1 MNNDAPSLTL
11 PLALRA
17 LALLALIIVAEVANG
32 TVRTLFVAPLVG
44 DFTARQIGTATGCML
59 IGLIAWFGS
68 PWLRATNAR
77 AQWAVGL
84 LWLTLMLGFE
94 LAVGRLV
101 AGASWQ
107 RLAED
112 YNLARGGLLGLGM
125 LWLLCA
131 PRLAA
136 AVRRRRALPESG
148 KTLESEKNRG
158 QR

>member
-1 MNNDAPSLTL
+1 MNNQHSPTL
-11 PLALRA
+11 SLALRA
-17 LALLALIIVAEVANG
+17 LALLALIIVAEVVNG
-32 TVRTLFVAPLVG
+32 TVRTLAVAPLVG
-44 DFTARQIGTATGCML
+44 DFTARQIGTVTGCVL
-59 IGLIAWFGS
+59 IGLITWFGS
-68 PWLRATNAR
+68 PWLRATSPR

-84 LWLTLMLGFE
+84 LWLMLMMGFE
-94 LAVGRLV
+94 VAFGRLV

-136 AVRRRRALPESG
+136 VVRQKRAPADFMETRKKRRHR
-148 KTLESEKNRG
+148 
-158 QR
+158 

>member
-1 MNNDAPSLTL
+1 MNNQHSPTL

-17 LALLALIIVAEVANG
+17 LALLALIIVAEVVNG
-32 TVRTLFVAPLVG
+32 TVRTLAVVPLVG
-44 DFTARQIGTATGCML
+44 DFTARQIGTVTGCVL
-59 IGLIAWFGS
+59 IGLVAWFGS
-68 PWLRATNAR
+68 PWLKAGSPRD
-77 AQWAVGL
+77 QWAVGV
-84 LWLTLMLGFE
+84 LWLTLMMGFE
-94 LAVGRLV
+94 VAFGRLV

-136 AVRRRRALPESG
+136 VVRQRRASPDSM
-148 KTLESEKNRG
+148 KNLQSQQKRG

>member
-1 MNNDAPSLTL
+1 MNNHQPSLTL

-17 LALLALIIVAEVANG
+17 LALLALIIVAEVVNG
-32 TVRTLFVAPLVG
+32 TVRTLTIAPLVG
-44 DFTARQIGTATGCML
+44 DFTARQIGTVTGCVL

-68 PWLRATNAR
+68 PWLKAASPR
-77 AQWAVGL
+77 AQWAVGV
-84 LWLTLMLGFE
+84 LWLTLMVGFE
-94 LAVGRLV
+94 VAFGRLL

-107 RLAED
+107 QLAAD
-112 YNLARGGLLGLGM
+112 YNLAQGGLLGLGM

-136 AVRRRRALPESG
+136 LVRQRQASPDAMQSQ
-148 KTLESEKNRG
+148 KQRG

>member
-1 MNNDAPSLTL
+1 MHHHPLSLTL

-17 LALLALIIVAEVANG
+17 LALLALTILAGAGNG
-32 TVRTLFVAPLVG
+32 TVRTLATAPLVG
-44 DFTARQIGTATGCML
+44 DFTARQIGTVTGCVL

-68 PWLRATNAR
+68 PWLKATSPR
-77 AQWAVGL
+77 AQWAVGVM
-84 LWLTLMLGFE
+84 WLTLMMGFE
-94 LAVGRLV
+94 VAFGRLL

-107 RLAED
+107 QLAAD
-112 YNLARGGLLGLGM
+112 YNLAQGGLLGLGM

-136 AVRRRRALPESG
+136 LVRQRQASPDAMQSQ
-148 KTLESEKNRG
+148 KQRG

>member
-1 MNNDAPSLTL
+1 MNNKKQLSPTL

-17 LALLALIIVAEVANG
+17 LALLALIIMAEVVNG
-32 TVRTLFVAPLVG
+32 TVRTLAIAPLVG
-44 DFTARQIGTATGCML
+44 DFTARQIGTVTGCVL

-68 PWLRATNAR
+68 PWLKARSPR

-84 LWLTLMLGFE
+84 LWLVLTMVFE
-94 LAVGRLV
+94 VTFGRLV

-107 RLAED
+107 RLAAD
-112 YNLARGGLLGLGM
+112 YNLAQGGLLGLGM

-136 AVRRRRALPESG
+136 ALRHSRP
-148 KTLESEKNRG
+148 
-158 QR
+158 

>member
-1 MNNDAPSLTL
+1 MNNDPPSMTL

-17 LALLALIIVAEVANG
+17 LALLALIIVAEVVNG

-44 DFTARQIGTATGCML
+44 DFTARQIGTVTGCML

-68 PWLRATNAR
+68 PWLRAGSPR

-94 LAVGRLV
+94 ITFGRLV

-112 YNLARGGLLGLGM
+112 YNLMQGGLLGLGM

-131 PRLAA
+131 PRLAT
-136 AVRRRRALPESG
+136 AVRQRRVAPDSMKSLRSQ
-148 KTLESEKNRG
+148 KKRG